1 MSLTDNILRHLLKVS
16 SEPDLSGTHYELV
29 GVLGRGAM
37 GVVYAVHDRRLQRN
51 VALKV
56 LHSGGLIEEE
66 ARIVASLE
74 HPGIVPIHETGTLA
88 DGRSYYTMR
97 LLEGQSLDVHFTT
110 ATPLSERLRVF
121 QKICETV
128 AFAHSRGVLHRD
140 LKPRNIMAGPFGEV
154 VILDWGIAR
163 KAAEPERPGIV
174 AGTPKFMAPEVAAG
188 DSHLA
193 DHRADIFFPRSLARV
208 FRARVGTAP
217 FAGHR
222 RQGHERTGGGSL
234 SRRARAEPGNRP
246 VPRWRSRARLSREC
260 PRKAR
265 SPRVAQ
271 QHASAA
277 TGCVRGRETFP
288 VFSSPA
294 LKDRRPAAY

>member
-16 SEPDLSGTHYELV
+16 SEPDLAGTHYELV

-37 GVVYAVHDRRLQRN
+37 GVVYAVHDTQLQRN

-97 LLEGQSLDVHFTT
+97 LVEGQSLDVHFTA

-128 AFAHSRGVLHRD
+128 AFAHSHGVLHRD

-163 KAAEPERPGIV
+163 KAAEPERPGVV
-174 AGTPKFMAPEVAAG
+174 AGTPTFMAPEVAAG

-193 DHRADIFFPRSLARV
+193 DHRADIFSLGALLEFSVPASGPRPL
-208 FRARVGTAP
+208 RAIA
-217 FAGHR
+217 AKAMS
-222 RQGHERTGGGSL
+222 E
-234 SRRARAEPGNRP
+234 RAEDRYADARELNREIGRFLDGEA
-246 VPRWRSRARLSREC
+246 VLAYRESALEKLGRLASRNSTLLLLLAAYVAARLFLFFLRQ
-260 PRKAR
+260 R
-265 SPRVAQ
+265 
-271 QHASAA
+271 
-277 TGCVRGRETFP
+277 
-288 VFSSPA
+288 
-294 LKDRRPAAY
+294 